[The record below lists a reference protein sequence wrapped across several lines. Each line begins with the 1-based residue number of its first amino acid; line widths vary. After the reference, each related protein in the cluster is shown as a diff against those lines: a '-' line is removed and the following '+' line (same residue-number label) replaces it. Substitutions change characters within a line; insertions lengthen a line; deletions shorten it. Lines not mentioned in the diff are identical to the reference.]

1 MKPGSSAFILLLGAL
16 SALPPIAIDMGLPAI
31 PSIEAAFADAAGRG
45 PLTLSVFLF
54 GFAVTPLFAGPLADR
69 FGRRPVMLSGL
80 LVFAFAA
87 GACAFTTDFS
97 ALLGFRLLQGIAG
110 GACAVVPFA
119 IVRDTM
125 DGVEA
130 RTMFAKIMTV
140 IGVAP
145 LVAPLIG
152 SAMLGIV
159 SWEMVY
165 LSQGMVAFILALT
178 VAFCLP
184 ETMDKDRRPSLSSAT
199 LASRYVEVIANRTF
213 RNFTLVY
220 AFSFACKFAYISA
233 SAAVFIQ
240 TFGLSASSFALTFG
254 LMSCGLIVGS
264 SLSARLSSKI
274 SPMMLISCALCAMNF
289 AVLLSLL
296 LALLDLATL
305 WTLVPLVTIVTIS
318 FGIIAPNAVHCA
330 MQPMSGVAAT
340 ASGLSRS
347 VQMVLGAAASAFGA
361 MATSTLTPVISMSA
375 VMTVCAAAAGGILLW
390 HRLHLPAA
398 SEPG

>member
-1 MKPGSSAFILLLGAL
+1 MKPGSSAFIVLLGAL

-31 PSIEAAFADAAGRG
+31 PSIEAAFSDAVGRG

-80 LVFAFAA
+80 FLFAIAA
-87 GACAFTTDFS
+87 VGCAFTTGFS

-125 DGVEA
+125 NGVA
-130 RTMFAKIMTV
+130 VRTMFARIIAA

-152 SAMLGIV
+152 SVLLGIA

-165 LSQGMVAFILALT
+165 LSQGMVALALAHT

-184 ETMDKDRRPSLSSAT
+184 ETMAKDRRPSLALAS
-199 LASRYVEVIANRTF
+199 LASRYVEVTTNRTF

-220 AFSFACKFAYISA
+220 ALSFACKFAYISA

-240 TFGLSASSFALTFG
+240 TFGLSASSFAVTFG
-254 LMSCGLIVGS
+254 LTSCGLIVGS
-264 SLSARLSSKI
+264 SLSARLSSKL
-274 SPMMLISCALCAMNF
+274 SPMMLIGCALFAMNC

-296 LALLDLATL
+296 LALLNLATL

-318 FGIIAPNAVHCA
+318 FGIVAPNAVHCA
-330 MQPMSGVAAT
+330 MQPMSSMAAT

-347 VQMVLGAAASAFGA
+347 VQMALGAAASALAA
-361 MATSTLTPVISMSA
+361 MAASSLTPVISMSA
-375 VMTVCAAAAGGILLW
+375 VMAVCAVAAGGILLW
-390 HRLHLPAA
+390 HRLHPSPAT
-398 SEPG
+398 ELG